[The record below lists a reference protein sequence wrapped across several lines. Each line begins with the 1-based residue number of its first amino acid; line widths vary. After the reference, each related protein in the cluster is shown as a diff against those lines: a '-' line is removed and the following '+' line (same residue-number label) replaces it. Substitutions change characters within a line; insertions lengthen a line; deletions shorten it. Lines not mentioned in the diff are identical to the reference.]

1 MNSPADFDA
10 LTCSRKKKGEIAM
23 MLQVWNE
30 SIYRGGF
37 SESHH
42 QGGGILGINY
52 YAKVRTAAKKV
63 GLMVGTIPWNPRK
76 I

>member
-30 SIYRGGF
+30 SLYRGGF
-37 SESHH
+37 SEAHH
-42 QGGGILGINY
+42 INY
-52 YAKVRTAAKKV
+52 ALPGVNLRTKIHAAARKV
-63 GLMVGTIPWNPRK
+63 GLMVDGQRWNPRK
-76 I
+76 P